1 MIYENSYI
9 QGKSLYGYELV
20 TLRAAKQSE
29 LKDAAS
35 STEGITRSSVKL
47 FTLKNKRIV
56 A

>member
-1 MIYENSYI
+1 MIYKNSYI

-20 TLRAAKQSE
+20 TLRAGKQSE

-35 STEGITRSSVKL
+35 NTEGITRSSVKL
-47 FTLKNKRIV
+47 FTLKNKQIV